1 MLTAPEHAAFTSRTG
16 EETTD
21 CRSGKRQSR
30 GARLTHRWRRRPLSS
45 EICPGPF
52 PQGLESSPILFKL
65 TAASIPTPNP
75 GMSKVPQKDSQ
86 KSKGAHPGPSL
97 MQGYKLHPAVSPRGD
112 WCPQIEEC
120 WPLKRKSKG
129 STPFFLPPFPG
140 SGTCFCP
147 LDLMGPQWRYSQ
159 PGRPRES
166 LDREKGHSHEMWVGQ
181 VTPSPLN
188 PKHFIANDFMKSCLL
203 F

>member
-1 MLTAPEHAAFTSRTG
+1 MIRCDDVDPTVFQDTASFQQLLLTAPEHAAFTSRTG

-30 GARLTHRWRRRPLSS
+30 GARLTHRWRRRPTSS

-65 TAASIPTPNP
+65 TAVSIPTPNP

-97 MQGYKLHPAVSPRGD
+97 MQGCKLHPAVSPLETDAHR
-112 WCPQIEEC
+112 
-120 WPLKRKSKG
+120 
-129 STPFFLPPFPG
+129 
-140 SGTCFCP
+140 
-147 LDLMGPQWRYSQ
+147 
-159 PGRPRES
+159 
-166 LDREKGHSHEMWVGQ
+166 
-181 VTPSPLN
+181 
-188 PKHFIANDFMKSCLL
+188 
-203 F
+203 